1 MPMQYDYAV
10 QNVELIRAERSQHFG
25 LDQTLPWMP
34 YLTHCPVGRLP
45 MQSKEHPIQVP

>member
-10 QNVELIRAERSQHFG
+10 QNVELIRAERSKHFG

-34 YLTHCPVGRLP
+34 YLIHRWIGRLP
-45 MQSKEHPIQVP
+45 MQSKEHPVRVR